1 MSYAASE
8 NPPVPFHAIDAG
20 LVGKMHAELRDL
32 DMKLDGYVDEVQ
44 QLLEKVK
51 DLENVIEIQGKIIL
65 NHERL
70 DAMRDNDG

>member
-32 DMKLDGYVDEVQ
+32 DMKLDGYVHEVHF
-44 QLLEKVK
+44 LLARVK
-51 DLENVIEIQGKIIL
+51 DLENEVEVKDKIIQHL
-65 NHERL
+65 NG
-70 DAMRDNDG
+70 DAIVIDLE